1 MSNMGTRQRL
11 RLALLTCACLPGWAM
26 AMIVAGSGVGPGV
39 GPGAGQGVGAAEPGK
54 QVIIAAP
61 TATGGPSVE
70 WVSAVIG
77 GLQLARGEITL
88 RGKPVALHPTRLQVL
103 TSDGRRGEPAMLHV
117 GQAIRFAL
125 DDAPAPGRRIVLI
138 QIER

>member
-1 MSNMGTRQRL
+1 MSDIRLYNHTRQRL
-11 RLALLTCACLPGWAM
+11 QLALLTCACLPGWAM
-26 AMIVAGSGVGPGV
+26 AMIAAGAGAGLGVGQVAGAS
-39 GPGAGQGVGAAEPGK
+39 EPSK
-54 QVIIAAP
+54 QVVIAAP

-70 WVSAVIG
+70 WVSAGIG
-77 GLQLARGEITL
+77 GLQLTRGEITL